1 MKENQDNSDE
11 DIEDLFIPK
20 VKDEDEISDIE
31 TKQAKNIN
39 SNFLY
44 ASS

>member
-1 MKENQDNSDE
+1 M
-11 DIEDLFIPK
+11 EDLCIPK

-44 ASS
+44 APSWKNKEA